1 MAWRGARLLPWV
13 SIFQTIPE
21 LNPTF
26 RVMPFS
32 FHTVAALSRRYVYL
46 YTRHPVRLVELV
58 FWPLVDLLVWGF
70 LTTYLQKQGGGYPV
84 ALSYLIGGMILWDVL
99 FRSQQGVAISFLE
112 DVWTRNLLNVFV
124 APVRTTEYVA
134 ATFAVG
140 VMRVAVTLLVLS
152 VVAAVAYHFRLTQ
165 LGAGLLPFVGNLI
178 LFGWFLGMISTA
190 LIMRFGQAA
199 ESLAWAVPF
208 FIQPLA
214 AVFYPVS
221 VLPEWVQPVAMA
233 LPCTPVFEGMR
244 AVLAGQGM
252 PWNLVWSALA
262 LNALWGAVAAGF
274 FGWNLR
280 HVRKTGLLVK
290 VATQ

>member
-1 MAWRGARLLPWV
+1 
-13 SIFQTIPE
+13 
-21 LNPTF
+21 
-26 RVMPFS
+26 MPFS
-32 FHTVAALSRRYVYL
+32 CHTVSALVLRYIFL
-46 YTRHPVRLVELV
+46 YTRHPVRFVELI

-70 LTTYLQKQGGGYPV
+70 LTIYLQKQAGSGFP
-84 ALSYLIGGMILWDVL
+84 ATISYLIGAMILWDVL

-124 APVRTTEYVA
+124 APVRTVEYVG
-134 ATFAVG
+134 ATCVVGLLRVG
-140 VMRVAVTLLVLS
+140 VTLVLLV
-152 VVAAVAYHFRLTQ
+152 VVAALAYQFHLTS
-165 LGAGLLPFVGNLI
+165 LGLSLLPFLGNLI

-221 VLPEWVQPVAMA
+221 VLPGWLQPAAMA

-244 AVLAGQGM
+244 AVLAGHPT
-252 PWNLVWSALA
+252 PWGNIQHALVLNCVWGLLA
-262 LNALWGAVAAGF
+262 AFFFAA
-274 FGWNLR
+274 NLR
-280 HVRKTGLLVK
+280 HVRRAGLLV
-290 VATQ
+290 

>member
-1 MAWRGARLLPWV
+1 
-13 SIFQTIPE
+13 
-21 LNPTF
+21 
-26 RVMPFS
+26 MPFS
-32 FHTVAALSRRYVYL
+32 FNTVSALVLRYVYL
-46 YTRHPVRLVELV
+46 YTRHPVRFVELI

-70 LTTYLQKQGGGYPV
+70 LTIYLHKQGAGGIPSTV
-84 ALSYLIGGMILWDVL
+84 TFLIGGMILWDVL

-124 APVRTTEYVA
+124 APVRTVEYVA
-134 ATFAVG
+134 ATCLVG
-140 VMRVAVTLLVLS
+140 VLRVGVTLVLLTT
-152 VVAAVAYHFRLTQ
+152 VAALAYGFQ
-165 LGAGLLPFVGNLI
+165 LADLGLALLPFLANLL
-178 LFGWFLGMISTA
+178 LFGWFLGMVSTA
-190 LIMRFGQAA
+190 LIMRWGQAA

-221 VLPEWVQPVAMA
+221 VMPAWLQPVAKA

-244 AVLAGQGM
+244 AVLAGQPT
-252 PWNLVWSALA
+252 PWGQVQSAFILNLVWGSLA
-262 LNALWGAVAAGF
+262 AWFFAA
-274 FGWNLR
+274 NLR

>member
-1 MAWRGARLLPWV
+1 ML
-13 SIFQTIPE
+13 
-21 LNPTF
+21 
-26 RVMPFS
+26 
-32 FHTVAALSRRYVYL
+32 RYVFL
-46 YTRHPVRLVELV
+46 YTRNPVRFVELL

-70 LTTYLQKQGGGYPV
+70 LTVYLQKQAAGGFPV
-84 ALSYLIGGMILWDVL
+84 AITYLIGAMILWDVM

-124 APVRTTEYVA
+124 APVRTVEYVA
-134 ATFAVG
+134 ATCLVG
-140 VMRVAVTLLVLS
+140 LLRIVVTLTVLT
-152 VVAAVAYHFRLTQ
+152 VVAALAYQFHLSSM
-165 LGAGLLPFVGNLI
+165 GMALLPFLGNLI
-178 LFGWFLGMISTA
+178 LFGWFLGMFSTA
-190 LIMRFGQAA
+190 LIMRWGQAA

-221 VLPEWVQPVAMA
+221 VLPSWLQPLAMG

-244 AVLAGQGM
+244 AVLNGQPT
-252 PWNLVWSALA
+252 PWASLHHALL
-262 LNALWGAVAAGF
+262 LNVAWGSLAAWF
-274 FGWNLR
+274 FASNLR

>member
-1 MAWRGARLLPWV
+1 
-13 SIFQTIPE
+13 
-21 LNPTF
+21 
-26 RVMPFS
+26 MPFS
-32 FHTVAALSRRYVYL
+32 FNTVNALVLRYVYL
-46 YTRHPVRLVELV
+46 YTRHPVRFVELI

-70 LTTYLQKQGGGYPV
+70 LTVYLQKQAAGGFP
-84 ALSYLIGGMILWDVL
+84 STITFLIGGMILWDVL

-124 APVRTTEYVA
+124 APVRTVEYVA
-134 ATFAVG
+134 ATCVVG
-140 VMRVAVTLLVLS
+140 VLRVVVTLIILAVVGSLAYGFHLTDLGLS
-152 VVAAVAYHFRLTQ
+152 
-165 LGAGLLPFVGNLI
+165 LLPFLGNLM
-178 LFGWFLGMISTA
+178 LFGWFLGMVSTA
-190 LIMRFGQAA
+190 LIMRWGQAA

-221 VLPEWVQPVAMA
+221 VLPGWLQPIAHA

-244 AVLAGQGM
+244 SVLAGNPV
-252 PWNLVWSALA
+252 PWGAIQQALLLNLVWGALA
-262 LNALWGAVAAGF
+262 AWF
-274 FGWNLR
+274 FASNLR

>member
-1 MAWRGARLLPWV
+1 
-13 SIFQTIPE
+13 
-21 LNPTF
+21 
-26 RVMPFS
+26 MPFS
-32 FHTVAALSRRYVYL
+32 LHAVGALVLRYLFL
-46 YTRHPVRLVELV
+46 YTRNPVRFVELV

-70 LTTYLQKQGGGYPV
+70 LTIYLQKQGAGGLPGAV
-84 ALSYLIGGMILWDVL
+84 TFLIGGMILWDVL

-124 APVRTTEYVA
+124 APVRTVEYVA
-134 ATFAVG
+134 ATCVVG
-140 VMRVAVTLLVLS
+140 VLRVGVTLVVLT
-152 VVAAVAYHFRLTQ
+152 VVAAAAYHFKLTD
-165 LGAGLLPFVGNLI
+165 LGFPLLPFLANLI

-190 LIMRFGQAA
+190 LIMRWGQAA

-221 VLPEWVQPVAMA
+221 VLPSWLQPAAMA

-244 AVLAGQGM
+244 AVLAGNPA
-252 PWNLVWSALA
+252 PWESMRHALLLNLVWGILAALFF
-262 LNALWGAVAAGF
+262 AA
-274 FGWNLR
+274 NLR
-280 HVRKTGLLVK
+280 HVRRTGLLVK

>member
-1 MAWRGARLLPWV
+1 M
-13 SIFQTIPE
+13 S
-21 LNPTF
+21 
-26 RVMPFS
+26 FS
-32 FHTVAALSRRYVYL
+32 FNAVGALVLRYVFL

-70 LTTYLQKQGGGYPV
+70 LTIYLQKQAGGLPTTM
-84 ALSYLIGGMILWDVL
+84 AFLLGGMILWDVL

-124 APVRTTEYVA
+124 APVRTVEYVT
-134 ATFAVG
+134 ATCLVG
-140 VMRVAVTLLVLS
+140 VLRVGVTLVVLA
-152 VVAAVAYHFRLTQ
+152 VVAALAYGFNLTDF
-165 LGAGLLPFVGNLI
+165 GIGLLPFLANLM
-178 LFGWFLGMISTA
+178 LFGWFLGMVSTA
-190 LIMRFGQAA
+190 LIMRWGQAA

-221 VLPEWVQPVAMA
+221 VLPAWLQPIANS

-244 AVLAGQGM
+244 SVLAGQPA
-252 PWNLVWSALA
+252 PWALMRHALLLNLVWGVLA
-262 LNALWGAVAAGF
+262 GLFFAA
-274 FGWNLR
+274 NLR
-280 HVRKTGLLVK
+280 YVRKTGLLVK

>member
-1 MAWRGARLLPWV
+1 
-13 SIFQTIPE
+13 
-21 LNPTF
+21 
-26 RVMPFS
+26 MPFS
-32 FHTVAALSRRYVYL
+32 FQTVSALVLRYVFL
-46 YTRHPVRLVELV
+46 YTRNPVRFIELI

-70 LTTYLQKQGGGYPV
+70 LTVYLKKQGGDGFP
-84 ALSYLIGGMILWDVL
+84 AAITFLIGAMILWDVL

-124 APVRTTEYVA
+124 APVRTVEYVA
-134 ATFAVG
+134 ATCMVG
-140 VMRVAVTLLVLS
+140 VLRICVTLAILTVVGALAYSFNLFGLGLS
-152 VVAAVAYHFRLTQ
+152 
-165 LGAGLLPFVGNLI
+165 LLPFLGNLI
-178 LFGWFLGMISTA
+178 LFGWFLGMVSTA
-190 LIMRFGQAA
+190 LIMRWGQAA

-221 VLPEWVQPVAMA
+221 VLPGWLQPAAMC

-244 AVLAGQGM
+244 AVLAGNPA
-252 PWNLVWSALA
+252 PWGYVWHALA
-262 LNALWGAVAAGF
+262 LNLVWGALAALF
-274 FGWNLR
+274 FAANLR

>member
-1 MAWRGARLLPWV
+1 MPT
-13 SIFQTIPE
+13 SFNTI
-21 LNPTF
+21 
-26 RVMPFS
+26 S
-32 FHTVAALSRRYVYL
+32 ALVLRYLFL
-46 YTRHPVRLVELV
+46 YTRHPVRLVELI

-70 LTTYLQKQGGGYPV
+70 LTIYLQKHGSGEFPT
-84 ALSYLIGGMILWDVL
+84 AITFLIGAMILWDVL

-124 APVRTTEYVA
+124 APVRTAEYVA
-134 ATFAVG
+134 ATCVVG
-140 VMRVAVTLLVLS
+140 VLRVVVTLIVLT
-152 VVAAVAYHFRLTQ
+152 VVAAMAYQFN
-165 LGAGLLPFVGNLI
+165 LGSLGLALLPFLANLI

-190 LIMRFGQAA
+190 LIMRWGQAA

-221 VLPEWVQPVAMA
+221 VLPAWLQPAAMA

-244 AVLAGQGM
+244 AVLAGNPM
-252 PWNLVWSALA
+252 PWENIQHAMFLNLAWGLLA
-262 LNALWGAVAAGF
+262 SLF
-274 FGWNLR
+274 FAWNLR

>member
-1 MAWRGARLLPWV
+1 
-13 SIFQTIPE
+13 
-21 LNPTF
+21 
-26 RVMPFS
+26 MPFS
-32 FHTVAALSRRYVYL
+32 LKTVSALTLRYVYL
-46 YTRHPVRLVELV
+46 YTRHPVRLIELV

-70 LTTYLQKQGGGYPV
+70 LTVYLQKQGGSGFPS
-84 ALSYLIGGMILWDVL
+84 AISFLIGGMILWDVL

-124 APVRTTEYVA
+124 APVRTAEYVA
-134 ATFAVG
+134 ATCWVG
-140 VMRVAVTLLVLS
+140 VMRVAVTLVILA
-152 VVAAVAYHFRLTQ
+152 VVSALAYGFHLTA
-165 LGAGLLPFVGNLI
+165 LGLALLPFLGNLI

-190 LIMRFGQAA
+190 LIMRWGQAA

-221 VLPEWVQPVAMA
+221 VLPAWLQPAAMS
-233 LPCTPVFEGMR
+233 LPCTPIFEGMR
-244 AVLAGQGM
+244 TVLSGQPI
-252 PWNLVWSALA
+252 PWGNVQQAIILNVIWGALA
-262 LNALWGAVAAGF
+262 AFFFAA
-274 FGWNLR
+274 NLR